1 MNSKGLKDNSS
12 KSSLKSAPPSTL
24 LASFSLSSPRVPK
37 KIVEKDLPKAVV
49 LATGSSSSSLKQST
63 AALPWY
69 AVDEEVV
76 SEQEEESAVVD
87 PKQSNETE
95 EVSEDAEIFLS
106 SALNTL
112 LSQSVLSLVTST
124 YEGAEDDVSISS
136 SRPIGESST
145 YVDSSDTPSPP
156 GLTQQPHQPIDL
168 SYFYP
173 RGYSPQLQSSV
184 TINSLDKSL
193 FPSLGPLRRRVRALW
208 IAEAALD
215 NDDNISLWDGLDLP
229 DTQSSLSLPS
239 NLNSSFVSSVST
251 TTFTFSHRGV
261 ESIVT
266 RPVHPAPTPMHIH
279 PVVISPPKT
288 AVLGVV
294 PPPFSSRSLALAM
307 SSLAPVELA
316 TCLEIKESINSSLRQ
331 DLRSVQ
337 KSYMDA
343 LKELDPQQ
351 QEAEMGLLS
360 LSTSVSS
367 SSNKS
372 PRCLSDDALRSL
384 AATARHDVVVFTD
397 TAPQI
402 VETNATSSLL
412 ASLAEALYSELRRR
426 ASFEVSSLEQLSDE
440 LKLLTPSLE
449 QLIADMR
456 TSLKH
461 VDESLKTYSTSFS
474 SVAETAAELNEW
486 EDSMKREEELLEVWE
501 SRLSVSDSSAAVA
514 SDIITSTSRLE
525 LVPTPRKTQAPSL
538 PHYLLDHIALAE
550 EDERRAVTNLFNN
563 KLADIRSDIEA
574 RIGVIRNG
582 EMERIEAT
590 AREVEND
597 LSSSFDAQMALI
609 TAREKAAEKTVS
621 DLTSRLSAISS
632 ELVSV
637 RTLKRLRGQ
646 VRRMWAVSQPDR
658 LCLALDCDSEGWND
672 DEKDDDDEIAGI
684 QAIDTSSTNVKHSK
698 EIAEADAIVQL
709 RKNERSAAVS
719 AVSESALRI
728 EAEKKRLRRAR
739 ISPLVSLGLFGGSRR
754 NDTETKSEKIVSN
767 SNFRQSD
774 TLPILNSHSPLD
786 TDTFDGYIVDV
797 SLPTEFRDE
806 NQAAFKAL
814 DDSPVAQSALLAT
827 KALLVAENKL
837 AEAEKVS
844 QYLRIRHERRAA
856 ALMLRRN
863 QRHQRAAAS
872 LLAKGV
878 TEAES
883 EAVKVTF
890 EKEESVSKTVIMTPL
905 INTSTSIAAFDAKK
919 KSEQRTELLK
929 WRESV
934 RKLTHEQRMRNA
946 ICRFLTQ
953 AVRAV
958 PYDPDYA
965 VVLTVAQKVGQRL
978 LKKLESTKGMLGSV
992 NVNVNDSSSS
1002 YPVINDM
1009 RQGSSSFSLLE
1020 VIHRIVTSAKEK
1032 VERKVSKGAGEV

>member
-12 KSSLKSAPPSTL
+12 KSSLKSVAPPSSTL

-37 KIVEKDLPKAVV
+37 KIEEKDKPKAAV
-49 LATGSSSSSLKQST
+49 LATSLPSSSLKQST
-63 AALPWY
+63 ASLPWY
-69 AVDEEVV
+69 AVNEEAASAQDEEPTI
-76 SEQEEESAVVD
+76 VD

-95 EVSEDAEIFLS
+95 VVSEDVEIFLS
-106 SALNTL
+106 SASNAL
-112 LSQSVLSLVTST
+112 LSPSVLSLVTPT
-124 YEGAEDDVSISS
+124 DVGAEDDVSINS

-145 YVDSSDTPSPP
+145 YVHSSDTPFPP
-156 GLTQQPHQPIDL
+156 GITQHQPIDL
-168 SYFYP
+168 SYYYP
-173 RGYSPQLQSSV
+173 RGYVPQLQSSV
-184 TINSLDKSL
+184 TINPFDKSQ
-193 FPSLGPLRRRVRALW
+193 FPTLGPLRRRVRALW
-208 IAEAALD
+208 IAEATLD
-215 NDDNISLWDGLDLP
+215 NDDNSSLWDGLDLP
-229 DTQSSLSLPS
+229 DTQSSSSLPS
-239 NLNSSFVSSVST
+239 NLNSSFVSSAFT
-251 TTFTFSHRGV
+251 TTLTYSHRGV

-266 RPVHPAPTPMHIH
+266 RPVHPAPTPMNNP

-288 AVLGVV
+288 AGLGVV

-307 SSLAPVELA
+307 SFLAPVELA

-351 QEAEMGLLS
+351 QEAEMGLSS
-360 LSTSVSS
+360 LTTSVSS

-372 PRCLSDDALRSL
+372 HSLSDDALRSL
-384 AATARHDVVVFTD
+384 AAAARHDVDVFTD
-397 TAPQI
+397 TAPEI
-402 VETNATSSLL
+402 VETNTTSSRL
-412 ASLAEALYSELRRR
+412 ASLAEELYSELRRR
-426 ASFEVSSLEQLSDE
+426 ARFKVSSLEQLSDE

-449 QLIADMR
+449 QLIAGTR
-456 TSLKH
+456 TSLLN
-461 VDESLKTYSTSFS
+461 VDESLKKYSTLFS
-474 SVAETAAELNEW
+474 LVASTAAELNEY
-486 EDSMKREEELLEVWE
+486 EDSIKREEELLDAWE
-501 SRLSVSDSSAAVA
+501 SRLSVSNSSVAIA

-525 LVPTPRKTQAPSL
+525 LAPTRTHPPSL
-538 PHYLLDHIALAE
+538 PHHLLEHITVAKE
-550 EDERRAVTNLFNN
+550 EERRSVANLFNN
-563 KLADIRSDIEA
+563 KLADIRSDIDA
-574 RIGVIRNG
+574 RIRVIRNG
-582 EMERIEAT
+582 EIERIEAT

-609 TAREKAAEKTVS
+609 TAREKAAEKAVY
-621 DLTSRLSAISS
+621 DLSSRLSTISS

-672 DEKDDDDEIAGI
+672 DEKDDDDEFAGI

-709 RKNERSAAVS
+709 RKNERSAAVA
-719 AVSESALRI
+719 AVAESSLRI

-739 ISPLVSLGLFGGSRR
+739 ISPLVSLGLFGGSLR
-754 NDTETKSEKIVSN
+754 NDAEMKSVQVVSTSIV
-767 SNFRQSD
+767 RKSD
-774 TLPILNSHSPLD
+774 TLPILNSHPPLD
-786 TDTFDGYIVDV
+786 ADTFDGYIVDV
-797 SLPTEFRDE
+797 SLPTELRDE
-806 NQAAFKAL
+806 NQAVCKAL
-814 DDSPVAQSALLAT
+814 EDSLAVKAAQLAKKT
-827 KALLVAENKL
+827 LSIAENKL

-878 TEAES
+878 AEAEF
-883 EAVKVTF
+883 EALKVNG
-890 EKEESVSKTVIMTPL
+890 EDDKSLSKTVMMTPL
-905 INTSTSIAAFDAKK
+905 INTSTSIVAFNAKI
-919 KSEQRTELLK
+919 KSEQRAELLK

-965 VVLTVAQKVGQRL
+965 VVLRVAQKVGQRL
-978 LKKLESTKGMLGSV
+978 MKKLESTDGMMGS
-992 NVNVNDSSSS
+992 VNVNDSSSS
-1002 YPVINDM
+1002 SPVINEI
-1009 RQGSSSFSLLE
+1009 RQGGSSFSLLG
-1020 VIHRIVTSAKEK
+1020 VIHRIVTSAKEGA
-1032 VERKVSKGAGEV
+1032 ERKVLEGAGEV